1 MEPLCNLRCSKSVS
15 MCCKRPGS
23 KSECFTMWYCHVI
36 QCFTCLR
43 FSGLHCLFK
52 TVLTYPYYSFHFTD
66 FPLHEQPVA
75 RDEQVIGSANAT
87 SHAQHCLAL
96 RHSSPVSCVVVCSLQ
111 CDRKEYVLWM
121 TTLLVAVDL
130 LAWTVASWAA
140 RLQAVL
146 GFCLWFPMHPLQ
158 FHSRFQWLQYISI
171 GFHITFRNC
180 ALRVWPW
187 RMAEGRS
194 FSFNRA

>member
-1 MEPLCNLRCSKSVS
+1 MQPEVLKIRFDVLQKTRIKKRMFHYVILSCDTMFHLSKIFG
-15 MCCKRPGS
+15 M
-23 KSECFTMWYCHVI
+23 
-36 QCFTCLR
+36 
-43 FSGLHCLFK
+43 HCLFK

-130 LAWTVASWAA
+130 LA
-140 RLQAVL
+140 
-146 GFCLWFPMHPLQ
+146 
-158 FHSRFQWLQYISI
+158 
-171 GFHITFRNC
+171 
-180 ALRVWPW
+180 
-187 RMAEGRS
+187 
-194 FSFNRA
+194 